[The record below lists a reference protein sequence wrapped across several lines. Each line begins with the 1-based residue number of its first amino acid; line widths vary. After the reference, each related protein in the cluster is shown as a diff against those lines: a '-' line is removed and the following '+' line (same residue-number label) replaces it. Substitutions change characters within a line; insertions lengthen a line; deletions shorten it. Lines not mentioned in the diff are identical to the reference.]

1 MLYLFRLG
9 ARRRNSYSFL
19 AVCYFNVYCC
29 YLLGLM
35 IYSIYYA
42 AAWEVY
48 LRVRP
53 TNFSLHRYNVLFESS
68 LQYIVR
74 GFLYGRNRHGHSELM
89 SVAAQV

>member
-1 MLYLFRLG
+1 
-9 ARRRNSYSFL
+9 
-19 AVCYFNVYCC
+19 
-29 YLLGLM
+29 M

-53 TNFSLHRYNVLFESS
+53 TNFSVHRYNALFESA

-74 GFLYGRNRHGHSELM
+74 GFFYGRTLRGRSELLG
-89 SVAAQV
+89 VAADL